1 MNNSKLK
8 QPLECERIAKKLSR
22 AGVCSRRQAEKFIF
36 EGRIK
41 VNGLTIT
48 TPATKV
54 SIDDIIL
61 FDNKKI
67 PEPSITKNLAIS

>member
-8 QPLECERIAKKLSR
+8 QPPECERIAKKLSR

-54 SIDDIIL
+54 SKDDINYL
-61 FDNKKI
+61 
-67 PEPSITKNLAIS
+67 

>member
-1 MNNSKLK
+1 MNSSKLK
-8 QPLECERIAKKLSR
+8 QSPENERISKKLSR
-22 AGVCSRRQAEKFIF
+22 AGVCSRRQAEKFIS

-54 SIDDIIL
+54 SIDDIICL
-61 FDNKKI
+61 LYTSDAAD
-67 PEPSITKNLAIS
+67 E